1 MSPSRF
7 VPPTV
12 ELLALDHFISKP
24 GHSSRPG
31 EIVEVPNHVANT
43 LITMGKARLLT
54 AEDRPSQ
61 PQKIVSRDPTPVHRD
76 PIPTSRRKR

>member
-1 MSPSRF
+1 MPSRF

-12 ELLALDHFISKP
+12 RLLALDHFISKP

-31 EIVEVPNHVANT
+31 EIIEVPNHVANT

-54 AEDRPSQ
+54 AEDHA
-61 PQKIVSRDPTPVHRD
+61 PQVIASRDPIPVHRD

>member
-1 MSPSRF
+1 MSSRF
-7 VPPTV
+7 SPPTV
-12 ELLALDHFISKP
+12 QLLALDHFISKP

-54 AEDRPSQ
+54 SEDRP
-61 PQKIVSRDPTPVHRD
+61 PAAIVSRDPLPVHRD

>member
-1 MSPSRF
+1 MPSRF

-12 ELLALDHFISKP
+12 RLLALDHFISKP

-54 AEDRPSQ
+54 SEDRP
-61 PQKIVSRDPTPVHRD
+61 PAGEIISRDPLPTHRD
-76 PIPTSRRKR
+76 PRPITRRKR

>member
-1 MSPSRF
+1 MSPSHF

-54 AEDRPSQ
+54 AEDRAPQ
-61 PQKIVSRDPTPVHRD
+61 PHKIVSRDPLPIHRD
-76 PIPTSRRKR
+76 PTPSKRKR

>member
-1 MSPSRF
+1 MSSRF

-12 ELLALDHFISKP
+12 RLLALDHFISKP

-31 EIVEVPNHVANT
+31 ETVEVPNHVANT

-54 AEDRPSQ
+54 SEDQLASE
-61 PQKIVSRDPTPVHRD
+61 IVSRDPLPVHRD

>member
-1 MSPSRF
+1 MPSRF
-7 VPPTV
+7 VLPTV
-12 ELLALDHFISKP
+12 QLLALDHFISKP

-54 AEDRPSQ
+54 SDDRPADA
-61 PQKIVSRDPTPVHRD
+61 IVSRDPLPVHRD